1 MTSIF
6 SKIILGEIPA
16 YKIYEDEDFLAF
28 LDAFPVVKGHTLV
41 IPKKEIDHVFEIDD
55 DQYTKYLLVCKR
67 IASALSKAIPC
78 KRVGSAIVGLEV
90 PHAHI
95 HLIPLNKMSDMDF
108 GKEKLILSKKEFEE
122 IVQSIKSYL

>member
-1 MTSIF
+1 MMIN
-6 SKIILGEIPA
+6 I
-16 YKIYEDEDFLAF
+16 
-28 LDAFPVVKGHTLV
+28 
-41 IPKKEIDHVFEIDD
+41 
-55 DQYTKYLLVCKR
+55 QKYLLVCKR